1 MTLNLKTEAPL
12 LDDAIVR
19 QLTEVLGPAVGA
31 IFSRGREQ
39 VVQLAEKIE
48 RVSGQGDS
56 MNVADLAHELGGV
69 AGQVGL
75 ARLSRTALAL
85 EQALRSGAVPNPDDA
100 AALKSLALDSVERL
114 PA

>member
-12 LDDAIVR
+12 LDDTIVK

-39 VVQLAEKIE
+39 VVQLAERIE
-48 RVSGQGDS
+48 KNSDQGDS
-56 MNVADLAHELGGV
+56 GNIADLAHELGGV

-75 ARLSRTALAL
+75 ARLAQAALTL
-85 EQALRSGAVPNPDDA
+85 ERELRSGAAPTSEDA
-100 AALKSLALDSVERL
+100 AALKCLAWDSVDRL
-114 PA
+114 PV